1 VGTLSSVDAR
11 IVSFVQALRA
21 DGLRISLA
29 ESQDAFFAT
38 QSLGMLDREA
48 FRAALRAALVKQR
61 TDQPIFDRLFPQY
74 FRAGAPPMLNAA
86 GELSSEDMDL
96 LRQALES
103 LAEELRGLLRSLLE
117 GGEPLSEG
125 QQEGDP
131 SGENGA
137 YSPAPNGTP
146 PGQSPFPGLFDLA
159 ELRRQIEA
167 LLEELTR
174 LGMGAA
180 SLEKLELLLQLNLE
194 VMQQQAAQRAGEALR
209 RRPRRTPAG
218 APPPNLMDRPFRGLS
233 QAEQTGLRQ
242 EVARLA
248 ARLRTRAALRQQ
260 RGDGPRLDSKA
271 TLRAILRH
279 GGVPFEIITRRRRR
293 KAKFTLICDVS
304 TSMRPMVEFLLLLLY
319 YIQDQVGRTRSFAFI
334 DHLEEISDPFRQYR
348 PEVAVPIVLRKLPPG
363 YYNTDLGS
371 CLSQFSARHLE
382 ALDHRTTLILCGD
395 GRNNYNP
402 ARAELLESLA
412 RRAGRSVWFNP
423 EPPYLWG
430 TDDSDMLSYLPIMDS
445 VFQVSNLR
453 QLSQAV
459 DRLLP

>member
-38 QSLGMLDREA
+38 QSLGMLDREV
-48 FRAALRAALVKQR
+48 FRAALRAALVKQHS
-61 TDQPIFDRLFPQY
+61 DQPVFDRLFPQY
-74 FRAGAPPMLNAA
+74 FRAGAPPMLSAA
-86 GELSSEDMDL
+86 DEISSEDMDRL
-96 LRQALES
+96 QMALES
-103 LAEELRGLLRSLLE
+103 LAEEFRELLRSLLD
-117 GGEPLSEG
+117 GRQPAYALRRLHPSE
-125 QQEGDP
+125 
-131 SGENGA
+131 
-137 YSPAPNGTP
+137 
-146 PGQSPFPGLFDLA
+146 LL
-159 ELRRQIEA
+159 RQIEA
-167 LLEELTR
+167 LLAELER
-174 LGMGAA
+174 LGMPAA
-180 SLEKLELLLQLNLE
+180 SRAKLAQLLQINLQA
-194 VMQQQAAQRAGEALR
+194 MQQDAAGLAPLRRPARQPAGE
-209 RRPRRTPAG
+209 
-218 APPPNLMDRPFRGLS
+218 PPTDLLDRPFQGLS
-233 QAEQTGLRQ
+233 QSEQALLRK

-319 YIQDQVGRTRSFAFI
+319 HIQDQVGRTRSFAFI
-334 DHLEEISDPFRQYR
+334 DHLEEISDPFSHHR
-348 PEVAVPIVLRKLPPG
+348 PEVAVPIVLRQLPPG

-402 ARAELLESLA
+402 ARAELLETVA
-412 RRAGRSVWFNP
+412 RRAGRSAWFNP
-423 EPPYLWG
+423 EPPTLWG
-430 TDDSDMLSYLPIMDS
+430 TDDSDMLSYLPRVDA

>member
-1 VGTLSSVDAR
+1 
-11 IVSFVQALRA
+11 
-21 DGLRISLA
+21 
-29 ESQDAFFAT
+29 
-38 QSLGMLDREA
+38 
-48 FRAALRAALVKQR
+48 
-61 TDQPIFDRLFPQY
+61 
-74 FRAGAPPMLNAA
+74 
-86 GELSSEDMDL
+86 
-96 LRQALES
+96 
-103 LAEELRGLLRSLLE
+103 LE
-117 GGEPLSEG
+117 GGEPVGEG
-125 QQEGDP
+125 LQEGDP
-131 SGENGA
+131 SGETGA
-137 YSPAPNGTP
+137 YSPSPNGTP
-146 PGQSPFPGLFDLA
+146 PGQIPFPGRFDLA
-159 ELRRQIEA
+159 ELRRHIEV
-167 LLEELTR
+167 LLEELAR
-174 LGMGAA
+174 LGMGTA
-180 SLEKLELLLQLNLE
+180 SLEKLEQLLQLNLE

-209 RRPRRTPAG
+209 RRPRRRPAG
-218 APPPNLMDRPFRGLS
+218 APLPNLMDRPFRGLS
-233 QAEQTGLRQ
+233 QAEQAGLRQ

-334 DHLEEISDPFRQYR
+334 DHLEEISDPFSQHR
-348 PEVAVPIVLRKLPPG
+348 PEVAVPIVLRQLPPG

>member
-1 VGTLSSVDAR
+1 
-11 IVSFVQALRA
+11 VQALRA

-61 TDQPIFDRLFPQY
+61 TDQPVFDRLFPQY

-117 GGEPLSEG
+117 GGEPLGEG
-125 QQEGDP
+125 LQEGDP

-146 PGQSPFPGLFDLA
+146 GPKSIPGH
-159 ELRRQIEA
+159 LRSRRAAGRSA

-180 SLEKLELLLQLNLE
+180 SSREAGASAPAQPG

-209 RRPRRTPAG
+209 RRPRRKPAG
-218 APPPNLMDRPFRGLS
+218 ASPPNLMDRPFRGLS

-334 DHLEEISDPFRQYR
+334 DHLEEISDPFRQHR
-348 PEVAVPIVLRKLPPG
+348 PEVAVPIVLRQLPPG

-402 ARAELLESLA
+402 ARAELLVSLA